1 MATVAAKKRKAAIAF
16 EPELAGPGLRTFVN
30 IAKRWD
36 LSVKE
41 QLILLGLISE
51 STYYKWKNEA
61 NPPLA
66 RDTLERISYILGIYA
81 ALQVLL
87 PDASAAD
94 TWVKRPNTAP
104 MFGGKSA
111 LDVMLA
117 GNVGD
122 LYRVRQYLDA
132 QRGGWA

>member
-1 MATVAAKKRKAAIAF
+1 MPTATMAKRQAAIAY

-30 IAKRWD
+30 IAKRWG

-41 QLILLGLISE
+41 QLVLLGLISE

-81 ALQVLL
+81 ALQILL
-87 PDASAAD
+87 PDESAAD
-94 TWVKRPNTAP
+94 AWVKRPNAAP

>member
-1 MATVAAKKRKAAIAF
+1 MPVATITRRAGLGF

-30 IAKRWD
+30 IAKRWG

-41 QLILLGLISE
+41 QMTLLGLSSQ
-51 STYYKWKNEA
+51 STYFKWKNEA

-81 ALQVLL
+81 ALQILL
-87 PDASAAD
+87 PRQAAAD
-94 TWVKRPNTAP
+94 AWVKRPNSAP

-111 LDVMLA
+111 LDVMMA

-132 QRGGWA
+132 QRGGWV

>member
-1 MATVAAKKRKAAIAF
+1 MPPVATIARRARLGF
-16 EPELAGPGLRTFVN
+16 EPALAGPGLRTFVN
-30 IAKRWD
+30 IAKRWG

-41 QLILLGLISE
+41 QMTLLGLSSQ
-51 STYYKWKNEA
+51 STYFKWKNETD
-61 NPPLA
+61 PPLA

-81 ALQVLL
+81 ALQILL
-87 PDASAAD
+87 PRQAAAD
-94 TWVKRPNTAP
+94 AWIKRPNSAP
-104 MFGGKSA
+104 TFAGKSA

-132 QRGGWA
+132 QRGGWV